1 MKFYKETLQEE
12 SEEVK
17 KLFNKENQKVDT
29 IINNICS
36 QCKNKPNKDEKCMC
50 KKIYDMF
57 LGKE

>member
-1 MKFYKETLQEE
+1 MKSYKEKE

-17 KLFNKENQKVDT
+17 KVFKEEKKKVNT

-50 KKIYDMF
+50 TKLAKELKKLF
-57 LGKE
+57 